1 MKTKIIHFTHE
12 NTNKILFSAYNP
24 NGTTNTESRQKM
36 KEIISKAIITELTDM
51 QRLCLT
57 EHYLN
62 DKKQKE
68 IAFELGLNASTVS
81 RHISSARRK
90 LQNIA
95 SYYASWHSTNNR
107 TAQVQ

>member
-1 MKTKIIHFTHE
+1 MKTKIIHFTNE
-12 NTNKILFSAYNP
+12 NTNKILFSSFNP
-24 NGTTNTESRQKM
+24 NVTTNSESRKRM
-36 KEIISKAIITELTDM
+36 KEIISKAIVTELTDM
-51 QRLCLT
+51 QRICLT

-68 IAFELGLNASTVS
+68 IASELGLNASTVS

-95 SYYASWHSTNNR
+95 SYYAS
-107 TAQVQ
+107 

>member
-1 MKTKIIHFTHE
+1 MKTKIIHFTNE
-12 NTNKILFSAYNP
+12 NTSKILFSSFNP
-24 NGTTNTESRQKM
+24 NSTTNSESRRKM
-36 KEIISKAIITELTDM
+36 KEIISKALVTELTDM
-51 QRLCLT
+51 QRICLT

-68 IAFELGLNASTVS
+68 IASELGLNASTVS

-95 SYYASWHSTNNR
+95 SYYAS
-107 TAQVQ
+107 

>member
-1 MKTKIIHFTHE
+1 MKTKIIHFTNE
-12 NTNKILFSAYNP
+12 NTSKILFSSFKP
-24 NGTTNTESRQKM
+24 NGTTNSESRKRM
-36 KEIISKAIITELTDM
+36 KEIISKAIVTELTDM
-51 QRLCLT
+51 QRICLT

-68 IAFELGLNASTVS
+68 IASELGLNASTVS

-95 SYYASWHSTNNR
+95 SYYAS
-107 TAQVQ
+107 

>member
-1 MKTKIIHFTHE
+1 MKTKIIHFTNE
-12 NTNKILFSAYNP
+12 NTSKILFSSFNP
-24 NGTTNTESRQKM
+24 NSTTNSESRRKM
-36 KEIISKAIITELTDM
+36 KEIISKAIVTELTDM
-51 QRLCLT
+51 QRICLT

-68 IAFELGLNASTVS
+68 IASELGLNASTVS

-95 SYYASWHSTNNR
+95 SYYAS
-107 TAQVQ
+107 

>member
-1 MKTKIIHFTHE
+1 MKTKIIHFTNE
-12 NTNKILFSAYNP
+12 NTNKILFSSFNP
-24 NGTTNTESRQKM
+24 NGTTNSESRRKM
-36 KEIISKAIITELTDM
+36 KEIISKAIVTELTDM
-51 QRLCLT
+51 QRICLT

-95 SYYASWHSTNNR
+95 SYYAS
-107 TAQVQ
+107 

>member
-1 MKTKIIHFTHE
+1 MKTKIIHFTNK
-12 NTNKILFSAYNP
+12 NTSKILFSSFNP
-24 NGTTNTESRQKM
+24 NSTTNSESRRKM
-36 KEIISKAIITELTDM
+36 KEIISKAIVTELTDM
-51 QRLCLT
+51 QRICLT

-68 IAFELGLNASTVS
+68 IASELGLNASTVS

-95 SYYASWHSTNNR
+95 SYYAS
-107 TAQVQ
+107 

>member
-1 MKTKIIHFTHE
+1 MKTKIIHFTNE
-12 NTNKILFSAYNP
+12 NTSKILFTSFNP
-24 NGTTNTESRQKM
+24 NGTTNSETRKRM
-36 KEIISKAIITELTDM
+36 KEIISKAIVTELTDM
-51 QRLCLT
+51 QRICLT

-68 IAFELGLNASTVS
+68 IASELGLNASTVS

-95 SYYASWHSTNNR
+95 SYYAS
-107 TAQVQ
+107 